1 MPLLAVLCFA
11 LHFHMSVGWSV
22 LGLILISRKQ
32 DRVMPLLNYLL
43 KFFHKMLCSGVIL
56 FNSLDLDDLYG
67 FEYIALCLHN
77 SLCVNVMISSD
88 TCSQ

>member
-1 MPLLAVLCFA
+1 MISKNLL
-11 LHFHMSVGWSV
+11 
-22 LGLILISRKQ
+22 
-32 DRVMPLLNYLL
+32 
-43 KFFHKMLCSGVIL
+43 FFHKMLCSGVIL